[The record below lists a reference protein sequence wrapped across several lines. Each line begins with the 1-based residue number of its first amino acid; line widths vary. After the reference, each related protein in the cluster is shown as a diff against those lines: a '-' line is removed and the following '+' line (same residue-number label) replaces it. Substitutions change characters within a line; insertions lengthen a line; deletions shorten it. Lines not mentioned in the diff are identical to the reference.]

1 MAYSA
6 AETTKYAE
14 GTHFKLDLSANYPPI
29 KVKET
34 SIDFSSDATVVIEP
48 GKCGKI
54 NSGFYI
60 HQDGEHRIHF
70 EPLQNFSFIQMIPNQ
85 TTSKLVGP
93 MFKLKNY
100 SDFKIT
106 IPAGRIMFRATFSP
120 LGDVDLFMDMPV
132 GTGAKEL
139 EDRENDLYAL
149 GLLRVKEAREE
160 RERDTVIRE
169 TSKIIGEAVEL
180 LKTPSPVKP
189 PSGGQQVP
197 ETVAEVA
204 AAAASSST

>member
-1 MAYSA
+1 MASSS
-6 AETTKYAE
+6 TTSKFAE
-14 GTHFKLDLSANYPPI
+14 GTHFKLDLSTNFPPV

-70 EPLQNFSFIQMIPNQ
+70 ESLTHFSFLQILPSQSSSKIIGPVF
-85 TTSKLVGP
+85 KLV
-93 MFKLKNY
+93 NY
-100 SDFKIT
+100 SDYKIT
-106 IPAGRIMFRATFSP
+106 IPGHRIMFRATFSP

-132 GTGAKEL
+132 GAGVNEL
-139 EDRENDLYAL
+139 EELENDLYAL

-160 RERDTVIRE
+160 REREMAVKE
-169 TSKIIGEAVEL
+169 ASKVIGEAVKLIKEP
-180 LKTPSPVKP
+180 PSPQEP
-189 PSGGQQVP
+189 
-197 ETVAEVA
+197 VA
-204 AAAASSST
+204 AAAAASTSS

>member
-1 MAYSA
+1 MAA
-6 AETTKYAE
+6 TKYAE
-14 GTHFKLDLSANYPPI
+14 GTHFKLDLMGNYPPI

-100 SDFKIT
+100 SEFKIT
-106 IPAGRIMFRATFSP
+106 IPAHKIMFRATFSP

-132 GTGAKEL
+132 GAGAKEL

-160 RERDTVIRE
+160 RERETVIKE

-180 LKTPSPVKP
+180 LKSTPQARAPSP
-189 PSGGQQVP
+189 QVP
-197 ETVAEVA
+197 DTVAEVA
-204 AAAASSST
+204 AAASSST

>member
-132 GTGAKEL
+132 GTGAKE
-139 EDRENDLYAL
+139 R
-149 GLLRVKEAREE
+149 E
-160 RERDTVIRE
+160 RETVIKE

-180 LKTPSPVKP
+180 LKTPSPVPP

>member
-1 MAYSA
+1 MSSS
-6 AETTKYAE
+6 TKFAE
-14 GTHFKLDLSANYPPI
+14 GTHFKLDLSANFPPV

-70 EPLQNFSFIQMIPNQ
+70 EPLTHFSFLQILPSQ
-85 TTSKLVGP
+85 TSSKIIGPLFKLV
-93 MFKLKNY
+93 NY
-100 SDFKIT
+100 SDYKIT
-106 IPAGRIMFRATFSP
+106 IPAHRIMFRATFSP

-132 GTGAKEL
+132 GAGSKEL
-139 EDRENDLYAL
+139 EERENDLYAL

-160 RERDTVIRE
+160 REREMAIKDATKV
-169 TSKIIGEAVEL
+169 IGEAVKLINE
-180 LKTPSPVKP
+180 PPASPDQEP
-189 PSGGQQVP
+189 
-197 ETVAEVA
+197 VA
-204 AAAASSST
+204 AAAAASTSS